1 MTVSTRN
8 TSDYETLRA
17 AALSGEPPRGPGLG
31 VVRHHGL
38 ASWLKAPQPEQITR
52 QSRAHQDHSPGASID
67 PAPTTSELAHLIAG
81 IVMSLAA
88 EPANG

>member
-17 AALSGEPPRGPGLG
+17 AALSAEPPRGAGFG
-31 VVRHHGL
+31 VVRRHGL
-38 ASWLKAPQPEQITR
+38 ASWLKVPQSEQII
-52 QSRAHQDHSPGASID
+52 QPSRAHQVRSPGAGID
-67 PAPTTSELAHLIAG
+67 PAPATSELAHLIAG